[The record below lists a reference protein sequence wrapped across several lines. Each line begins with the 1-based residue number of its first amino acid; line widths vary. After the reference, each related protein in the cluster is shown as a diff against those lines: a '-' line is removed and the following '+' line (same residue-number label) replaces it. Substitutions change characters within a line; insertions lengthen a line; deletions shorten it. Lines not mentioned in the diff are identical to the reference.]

1 MKLSARALA
10 VTCALLWG
18 GGLLLVGLVNLRVP
32 SYGDSF
38 LHAMSS
44 VYPGFQDTGHLTD
57 VLVGTGEAVLDGIIG
72 GAVFAL
78 LYNAIVGRPAL
89 RH

>member
-1 MKLSARALA
+1 
-10 VTCALLWG
+10 
-18 GGLLLVGLVNLRVP
+18 VP

-78 LYNAIVGRPAL
+78 LYNTIVGRPVL

>member
-1 MKLSARALA
+1 
-10 VTCALLWG
+10 
-18 GGLLLVGLVNLRVP
+18 LLVGLVNLMVP

-44 VYPGFQDTGHLTD
+44 VYPGFHGTGHLSD
-57 VLVGTGEAVLDGIIG
+57 VLVGTAEAVLDGIMG

-78 LYNAIVGRPAL
+78 LYNAVADRPVL